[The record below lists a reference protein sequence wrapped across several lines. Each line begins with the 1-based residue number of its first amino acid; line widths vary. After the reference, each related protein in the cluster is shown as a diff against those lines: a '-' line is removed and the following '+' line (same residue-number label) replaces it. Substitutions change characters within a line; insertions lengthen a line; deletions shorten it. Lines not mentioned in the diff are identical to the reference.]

1 VFLEIALS
9 SSKFNA
15 RCGATEIL
23 IRHDFM
29 TAGYT
34 LRGAAA
40 FAAATDRIA
49 MAPV

>member
-9 SSKFNA
+9 SREFNA
-15 RCGATEIL
+15 RRGATEIL

-29 TAGYT
+29 TTGYN
-34 LRGAAA
+34 LRGAA
-40 FAAATDRIA
+40 FFLAATDRIA